1 MHPVLA
7 RGLRAVIRYSLLA
20 GLLASPAVAHA
31 EWIRAESTNFIA
43 YSEGDAEDLRARV
56 VDLEKFGQVLQSITG
71 ARRPKDVPVKI
82 TVYFVR
88 TVQDVAESLPYPAY
102 GVAGYYNTTMRGPF
116 TVMPRID
123 AEQSAGARY
132 RMAGLS
138 AKTVLQHELTHHFM
152 FQYFTAAYPHWYT
165 EGFADYAGA
174 IEISPDN
181 VVKLGMFLDN
191 RGHTLR
197 SMNWVHL
204 KELMNPV
211 PGKSS
216 FSSIAF
222 YSQGW
227 ITVHYLNSTPE
238 RRKLLADYL
247 NRINGGQS
255 FGKAI
260 EAFGDIEAFDREVRA
275 YARRSKIDGTAIN
288 YVNLDAGSIEIRK
301 LAGVEEALVEAQM
314 SLSSGIAA
322 GNAQGF
328 ARRVRDIVK
337 ADPDNPYARRMLI
350 EAERVAG
357 NRAEAM
363 AAADRWLASDPG
375 NPWANYFKG
384 DLETSALAAAKSTDD
399 QAWANARTRIR
410 TAMKATPNEPRFAR
424 AFYESY
430 SRRGAL
436 PPPVAQNALA
446 QALDLIPRE
455 TTLRMLVTSDY
466 EARGMIDDAI
476 DTIGPLA
483 YGIVDESPK
492 DKRRRERLQEQYKEA
507 EDEDPKETPRE
518 MLVRLLKKKEASPAA
533 AQAAGATAE

>member
-1 MHPVLA
+1 MSSPS
-7 RGLRAVIRYSLLA
+7 RGLCTALRFSLPVA
-20 GLLASPAVAHA
+20 LLTSPAIAHA

-43 YSEGDAEDLRARV
+43 YSEGDPEDLRTRV
-56 VDLEKFGQVLQSITG
+56 ADLEKFGQVLQSMTG
-71 ARRPKDVPVKI
+71 ARRPKEVPVKI

-88 TVQDVAESLPYPAY
+88 TDNDVAESLPYPAY

-123 AEQSAGARY
+123 SKQSAGAIY

-174 IEISPDN
+174 IEIAPDN
-181 VVKLGMFLDN
+181 VVKLGLFLDN

-204 KELMNPV
+204 KELMNPI

-216 FSSIAF
+216 FPSIAF

-227 ITVHYLNSTPE
+227 ITVHYLNSSPE
-238 RRKLLADYL
+238 RRKLLTDYL
-247 NRINGGQS
+247 KRINAGED
-255 FGKAI
+255 FGKAMD
-260 EAFGDIEAFDREVRA
+260 AFGDIEAFDSDVRA
-275 YARRSKIDGTAIN
+275 YARRSKIDASAIN
-288 YVNLDAGSIEIRK
+288 YVSLEPGPIEVKK
-301 LAGVEEALVEAQM
+301 LAPIEEALVRTQM
-314 SLSSGIAA
+314 SLSAGIAA

-350 EAERVAG
+350 EAERIAG

-363 AAADRWLASDPG
+363 AATDRWLAVEPAS
-375 NPWANYFKG
+375 PWANYYKG
-384 DLETSALAAAKSTDD
+384 DLETASLATAKSADD
-399 QAWANARTRIR
+399 QAWANARARIR
-410 TAMKATPNEPRFAR
+410 TAMKAMPNEPRFAR

-430 SRRGAL
+430 SRRGVL
-436 PPPVAQNALA
+436 PPPAAQNALA

-455 TTLRMLVTSDY
+455 RTLRMMVAADY
-466 EARGMIDDAI
+466 ETRGMISDAI

-483 YGIVDESPK
+483 YGIADESEK
-492 DKRRRERLQEQYKEA
+492 DKRRRERAEDQYKEA
-507 EDEDPKETPRE
+507 EDEDEKETPRE
-518 MLVRLLKKKEASPAA
+518 MLVRLLKKKADAASS
-533 AQAAGATAE
+533 AQAESRTPQ

>member
-1 MHPVLA
+1 MRSVSA
-7 RGLRAVIRYSLLA
+7 SGLRAAIRYALPAAVLA
-20 GLLASPAVAHA
+20 APATAKA

-56 VDLEKFGQVLQSITG
+56 TNLEKFGQVLQGLTG
-71 ARRPKDVPVKI
+71 ARRPKEVPVKI

-88 TVQDVAESLPYPAY
+88 TVQEVAESLPYPAY

-123 AEQSAGARY
+123 SKQSAGAIY

-197 SMNWVHL
+197 SMNWVPL
-204 KELMNPV
+204 KELMNPI

-216 FSSIAF
+216 FPSIAF

-238 RRKLLADYL
+238 RRKLLTDYL
-247 NRINGGQS
+247 RRINAGED
-255 FGKAI
+255 FGKALA
-260 EAFGDIEAFDREVRA
+260 AFGDIDAFDREVRT
-275 YARRSKIDGTAIN
+275 YSRKSEITGTATN
-288 YVNLDAGSIEIRK
+288 YVSLEPGPIQITK
-301 LAGVEEALVEAQM
+301 LSTIEEALVEAQM

-322 GNAQGF
+322 GNAQAF

-337 ADPDNPYARRMLI
+337 ADPDAPYARRMLI

-357 NRAEAM
+357 NKAEA
-363 AAADRWLASDPG
+363 AAAASRWLAAAPTD
-375 NPWANYFKG
+375 PWANYFKG
-384 DLETSALAAAKSTDD
+384 DLETAALAEAKSTDD
-399 QAWANARTRIR
+399 QAWANARARIR
-410 TAMKATPNEPRFAR
+410 TAMKALPNEPRFAR
-424 AFYESY
+424 ALYESY
-430 SRRGAL
+430 SRRDQL
-436 PPPVAQNALA
+436 PPAAAQNALA
-446 QALDLIPRE
+446 TALDLIPRE
-455 TTLRMLVTSDY
+455 RSLRMMVTADY
-466 EARGMIDDAI
+466 EARGMIQDAI

-483 YGIVDESPK
+483 YGIADESEK
-492 DKRRRERLQEQYKEA
+492 DKRRRERVQEQYKEA
-507 EDEDPKETPRE
+507 EDDNEKETPRE
-518 MLVRLLKKKEASPAA
+518 MLVRLLQKKSDAAPASAPAKA
-533 AQAAGATAE
+533 AE